1 MDLKLEKKEVVKILE
16 EIGTLLELSGE
27 NPFKTRA
34 YGAGARA
41 LETRTESLA
50 ELIETEELGK
60 IKGIGKALHEK
71 IETLATT
78 GELEY
83 YSNLRS
89 QFPATLFDLL
99 KIPNLGPKKVK
110 ALYSKLEID
119 SLDKL
124 ETACKEGR
132 LESLDGFGKK
142 TEEKILEGIEHVRKF
157 SERVLYPVAEDAA
170 VPLLELLKKQ
180 KGAIR
185 VSLCGSLRRKRETVK
200 DIDIVVSSKK
210 AESILKAFVEHDS
223 VTSVSGHGETKA
235 SVVLSNG
242 MNADLRVVSDE
253 EFPFAV
259 HYFTGSKDH
268 NTQMR
273 ARAKDFGLRM
283 NEYGYFKEDET
294 RVGCKD
300 ENEIFGKLGLQE
312 IPPELREGRH
322 EIAWAAKGEL
332 PDLIDYDDLK
342 GTLHCHTT
350 ASDGQ
355 ASLEEMAQ
363 AATDLGYEYFG
374 IGDHSQAAFYAN
386 GLDEKRL
393 AKQIEEIDAFNKK
406 NKKIRLLKGSEVDIL
421 KDGSLDFAEEVL
433 SDLDYAVASVHS
445 IFNLDSDTMTKRLI
459 KAIESPGISFLGHM
473 TGRLLLRREEY
484 SFNMSKVLDATEK
497 NGKWIEINANA
508 MRLDLDWRTCL
519 EIRDRGI
526 LFVINPDAHRTDGIQ
541 DNRYGIHVAR
551 KAGLTKEHVA
561 NTRSLK
567 SFLSLL
573 KKTRNL
579 SL

>member
-1 MDLKLEKKEVVKILE
+1 MEKKEIVNILE

-34 YGAGARA
+34 YSAGARA
-41 LETRTESLA
+41 LEARTESLA
-50 ELIETEELGK
+50 ELIESEELEE
-60 IKGIGKALHEK
+60 IKGIGKALKEK

-83 YSNLRS
+83 YSNLRA
-89 QFPATLFDLL
+89 QFPSTLFDLL
-99 KIPNLGPKKVK
+99 KVPNLGPKKVK

-119 SLDKL
+119 SLEKL
-124 ETACKEGR
+124 EAACKEGK
-132 LESLDGFGKK
+132 LEELDGFGKK
-142 TEEKILEGIEHVRKF
+142 TEEKILDGIEHVRKF
-157 SERVLYPVAEDAA
+157 SERVLYPVAEEAA

-180 KGAIR
+180 RGTIR

-210 AESILKAFVEHDS
+210 PEPILKAFVEHDS

-235 SVVLSNG
+235 SVVLENG

-273 ARAKDFGLRM
+273 ARAKEYGLKM
-283 NEYGYFKEDET
+283 NEYGYFKEDDT
-294 RVGCKD
+294 RIGCKD
-300 ENEIFGKLGLQE
+300 EAEIFSKLELKE

-322 EIAWAAKGEL
+322 EIEWAEKDEL
-332 PDLIDYDDLK
+332 PELIDYDDLK

-350 ASDGQ
+350 ASDGK
-355 ASLEEMAQ
+355 ASLEEMAE
-363 AATDLGYEYFG
+363 AAAELGYEYFG
-374 IGDHSQAAFYAN
+374 IGDHSKAAFYAN

-406 NKKIRLLKGSEVDIL
+406 HKEIRLLKGSEVDIL

-445 IFNLDSDTMTKRLI
+445 IFNLDSETMTKRLI
-459 KAIESPGISFLGHM
+459 KAIESPGITFLGHM
-473 TGRLLLRREEY
+473 TGRLLQQRDEY
-484 SFNMSKVLDATEK
+484 VFNMSKVLDATEK
-497 NGKWIEINANA
+497 NGKWIEINANPH
-508 MRLDLDWRTCL
+508 RLDLDWRTCL

-526 LFVINPDAHRTDGIQ
+526 LFIINPDAHNTQGIS
-541 DNRYGIHVAR
+541 DNRYGINVAR

-567 SFLSLL
+567 EFLSLL
-573 KKTRNL
+573 KK
-579 SL
+579 